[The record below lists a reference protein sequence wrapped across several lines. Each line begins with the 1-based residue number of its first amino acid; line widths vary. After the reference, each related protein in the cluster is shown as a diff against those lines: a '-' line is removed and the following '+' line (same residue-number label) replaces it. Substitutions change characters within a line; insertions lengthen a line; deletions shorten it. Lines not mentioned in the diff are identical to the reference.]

1 MIFSLFKGF
10 FIIIFAGI
18 LGVIAGYLND
28 LPGGINLVLNAQEF
42 RFSFLTATLIILILI
57 AVFFLVFKILAF
69 FSAILSFLRGDDTA
83 IKRFFEKSREKR
95 GLNSFL
101 KSLIALEEGESE
113 KALMEAKK
121 AEKLLRLPE
130 MTALLGAKV
139 SQFSG
144 FISTE
149 KEYNKKL
156 LKYADTRLVGLR
168 GLINSSI
175 DDGDF
180 TTALALAMK
189 ARELNP
195 KNASIS
201 QVLFKLQCKIRDW
214 EGAHKSVTEMYKQ
227 KHSLTGDELRRWE
240 TVVLTALAKEN
251 QLKGHTE
258 KSISSVRLAL
268 KKTPSFIPAVV
279 LCAELEHL
287 VGKKSAGIKIIK
299 SSWANEPHPL
309 LASVYANFFPDETPD
324 SRLERFQ
331 SLLRNSNH
339 IETAIVTASL
349 NIAVEDFPKARS
361 VLVPYTEGEI
371 DARVATL
378 MAAAEKGCG
387 EDEKVISGWL
397 AKSASAKRPPE
408 WICSQCGNIDSWQ
421 PVCSKCHSF
430 DSQIWSVPSQSTE
443 LHHGLTTLPFVLDNT
458 SSDNS
463 TDNLDFSESS
473 ENMSS
478 EAEDS
483 VQFDS
488 EDKDDNYNTVTKGKG
503 VDRGKEKEKSEI
515 ADNARKII

>member
-57 AVFFLVFKILAF
+57 AVIFLVFKILAF

-95 GLNSFL
+95 GLNSF
-101 KSLIALEEGESE
+101 KVTHSFGRRRERKGINGS
-113 KALMEAKK
+113 KK

-201 QVLFKLQCKIRDW
+201 QVLFKLQCEIGDW

-251 QLKGHTE
+251 QL
-258 KSISSVRLAL
+258 RD
-268 KKTPSFIPAVV
+268 TPKNQY
-279 LCAELEHL
+279 L
-287 VGKKSAGIKIIK
+287 
-299 SSWANEPHPL
+299 
-309 LASVYANFFPDETPD
+309 
-324 SRLERFQ
+324 Q
-331 SLLRNSNH
+331 
-339 IETAIVTASL
+339 
-349 NIAVEDFPKARS
+349 
-361 VLVPYTEGEI
+361 
-371 DARVATL
+371 
-378 MAAAEKGCG
+378 
-387 EDEKVISGWL
+387 
-397 AKSASAKRPPE
+397 
-408 WICSQCGNIDSWQ
+408 
-421 PVCSKCHSF
+421 
-430 DSQIWSVPSQSTE
+430 
-443 LHHGLTTLPFVLDNT
+443 FV
-458 SSDNS
+458 
-463 TDNLDFSESS
+463 
-473 ENMSS
+473 
-478 EAEDS
+478 
-483 VQFDS
+483 
-488 EDKDDNYNTVTKGKG
+488 
-503 VDRGKEKEKSEI
+503 
-515 ADNARKII
+515 